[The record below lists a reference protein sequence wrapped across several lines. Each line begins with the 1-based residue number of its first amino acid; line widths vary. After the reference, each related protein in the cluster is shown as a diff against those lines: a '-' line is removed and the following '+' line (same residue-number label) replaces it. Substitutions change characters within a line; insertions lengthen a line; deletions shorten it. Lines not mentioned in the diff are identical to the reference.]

1 LHSVRAMPTFIALMN
16 RQETGRVQGADPH
29 GLERIIQEGLTRMKA
44 VAPPAEHVANE
55 VERRWLNQFVG
66 NAERVNFLIN

>member
-1 LHSVRAMPTFIALMN
+1 
-16 RQETGRVQGADPH
+16 
-29 GLERIIQEGLTRMKA
+29 MKA

-66 NAERVNFLIN
+66 NAERVDFLIN